1 MKRKEI
7 LKLINES
14 LEHFKTLENVTE
26 KEVGYTIALKH
37 IKTFLKDK

>member
-14 LEHFKTLENVTE
+14 LKHFKTLENVTDLE
-26 KEVGYTIALKH
+26 TGYTRALKH
-37 IKTFLKDK
+37 IKKLLENK

>member
-14 LEHFKTLENVTE
+14 LEHFKTLENVTD
-26 KEVGYTIALKH
+26 KEEGYTRALKH
-37 IKTFLKDK
+37 IKTLLKNK

>member
-1 MKRKEI
+1 MKKKEI

-14 LEHFKTLENVTE
+14 LKRFKTLENVTG

-37 IKTFLKDK
+37 IKSLLKDK